1 VARRLSHRLRELT
14 DAGATAFRAAAA
26 HHIRFVCGNFLSK
39 FTRSELRQMGDL
51 WSRLDDP
58 S

>member
-1 VARRLSHRLRELT
+1 MT
-14 DAGATAFRAAAA
+14 GTGAAAFQAAAA
-26 HHIRFVCGNFLSK
+26 HHIRFVRGNFLSK
-39 FTRSELRQMGDL
+39 FTRSELRQVGDL